1 MLHQSG
7 MDIGH
12 MLEIKQNQLEGGKH
26 DYMLCANLDKTNH
39 AVIAP
44 LTIKKKNSVDKGSGQ
59 ILETC
64 TASDEPIILTADAA
78 AVYVDFS
85 GKGNLTA
92 EGFQVAPFEAKMS
105 RLKYFRIDFFILNS
119 IPNSEPVL
127 PFLR

>member
-1 MLHQSG
+1 M
-7 MDIGH
+7 I
-12 MLEIKQNQLEGGKH
+12 
-26 DYMLCANLDKTNH
+26 
-39 AVIAP
+39 VP
-44 LTIKKKNSVDKGSGQ
+44 LTIFKKISVDKGSGQ

-105 RLKYFRIDFFILNS
+105 RIKYLRIDFFILNS

>member
-1 MLHQSG
+1 M
-7 MDIGH
+7 
-12 MLEIKQNQLEGGKH
+12 
-26 DYMLCANLDKTNH
+26 
-39 AVIAP
+39 IAP

-92 EGFQVAPFEAKMS
+92 EGFQVAPLLTRSKT
-105 RLKYFRIDFFILNS
+105 
-119 IPNSEPVL
+119 
-127 PFLR
+127 